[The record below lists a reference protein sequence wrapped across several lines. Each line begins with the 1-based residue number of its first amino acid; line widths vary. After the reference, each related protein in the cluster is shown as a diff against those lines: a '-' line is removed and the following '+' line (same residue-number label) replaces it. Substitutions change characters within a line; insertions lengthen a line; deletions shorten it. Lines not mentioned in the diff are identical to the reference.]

1 MTLCVSWIRKVN
13 NREKLIFLESEKEL
27 IKDEQ

>member
-13 NREKLIFLESEKEL
+13 NCEELIFLESEREL